1 MSRGGGDA
9 DMALQSV
16 VPDDVGRHRMPQGGD
31 IDGGDVLSVA
41 SRVSSDVSSVVLIPS
56 SSVNVVD
63 LPAQRSRQRRQ
74 LSRLDDG

>member
-1 MSRGGGDA
+1 
-9 DMALQSV
+9 
-16 VPDDVGRHRMPQGGD
+16 MPQGGD

-41 SRVSSDVSSVVLIPS
+41 SRVSSDVSSFVQIPS
-56 SSVNVVD
+56 SSVNIVD